1 MVSLKT
7 EATHFS
13 SQSSRSIQFTYYKP
27 PFCLVKIPSSIRP
40 KFQGLFTVQVSLAR
54 PQGFFTPIIQI
65 LTSKPLGSASLLFA
79 LTRPQGFFTPII
91 QILTSKPLG
100 SVSLLFSPARPQ
112 GFFTPI
118 IQILASKPLGSAS
131 YLSRKEGADT
141 QDGARYGPT
150 PSFKTDRAI
159 LSRHK

>member
-65 LTSKPLGSASLLFA
+65 LTSKPLGSASLLF
-79 LTRPQGFFTPII
+79 
-91 QILTSKPLG
+91 
-100 SVSLLFSPARPQ
+100 SPARPQ